1 MLDSDAPT
9 AADFVVVDA
18 TPGPESIAL
27 SFGLFTKL
35 AAIDPAEA
43 PAITLGVG
51 FSEGCPLICSPVK
64 LPDSVESVG
73 VEGFPGIASAVEANR
88 SVVTFVA
95 SDPATGEFAVRELL
109 ASEFAFST
117 FSGGTF
123 PGLVGQATT
132 FPAGFVEGSNEGE
145 AAPPLLPGVPS
156 PLKSLAEIQSLGTLL
171 TVAVALLSSLGEADV
186 AVGLSALLLLA
197 LTNVEPGEVEFVT
210 CEFERVGSTAG
221 ALSSP
226 LEEATVPDSTPLLVR
241 AVRAPPPVAVSEF

>member
-1 MLDSDAPT
+1 
-9 AADFVVVDA
+9 
-18 TPGPESIAL
+18 L

-43 PAITLGVG
+43 PAITLGVE

-64 LPDSVESVG
+64 LPDSVESVA
-73 VEGFPGIASAVEANR
+73 VEGVPGIASAVEAIR

-117 FSGGTF
+117 FSGGAF
-123 PGLVGQATT
+123 PGLVGREAT
-132 FPAGFVEGSNEGE
+132 FPTGLGEGSNEGE

-171 TVAVALLSSLGEADV
+171 TVAVALRSSLGEVDV
-186 AVGLSALLLLA
+186 AVGLSALSLLA
-197 LTNVEPGEVEFVT
+197 LTNVEPSKGEFVS
-210 CEFERVGSTAG
+210 CEFERVRSPGG
-221 ALSSP
+221 ALGLPSKI
-226 LEEATVPDSTPLLVR
+226 ATVPDSTPLLVWGAR
-241 AVRAPPPVAVSEF
+241 TPPLEAVSEF